1 MSIEY
6 LVDGKRYVLNYQEL
20 CEKYHEFV
28 GLTDRQFRERLPEA
42 LHLACII
49 SYLKGINAS
58 NLVSDQGV
66 IHLIVHQLHIPDDTT
81 SEFREMRRQFK
92 LFLKLAR

>member
-6 LVDGKRYVLNYQEL
+6 IVDDKKYSLNYQEL
-20 CEKYHEFV
+20 CEKYHEFI

-42 LHLACII
+42 MHLACII
-49 SYLKGINAS
+49 SYLKGINAN
-58 NLVSDQGV
+58 NLVSDQGLL
-66 IHLIVHQLHIPDDTT
+66 HLIAHQMHIPQHTT